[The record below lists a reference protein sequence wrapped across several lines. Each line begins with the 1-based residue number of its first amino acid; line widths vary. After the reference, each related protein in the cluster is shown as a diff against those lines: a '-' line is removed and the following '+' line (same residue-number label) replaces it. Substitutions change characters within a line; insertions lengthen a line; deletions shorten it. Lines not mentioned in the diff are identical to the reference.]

1 MKLYQRKVGLAPKPM
16 ADALV
21 RRQKSAHRHR
31 RPCKEREIVVMLP
44 QAQELLGLPEA
55 RGGKEEAPLEDLSR
69 AGPYQ
74 HPDFRLLASTTVKIS
89 IV

>member
-1 MKLYQRKVGLAPKPM
+1 
-16 ADALV
+16 
-21 RRQKSAHRHR
+21 
-31 RPCKEREIVVMLP
+31 MLP